1 VGSPHPK
8 WVEVPVAFV
17 VGRPGLEAADLM
29 EFASSRLG
37 KFKLPKE
44 VYLVEEFPT
53 NPSGK
58 ILKRELREQLPD
70 RTPDWA
76 YEDSR

>member
-1 VGSPHPK
+1 
-8 WVEVPVAFV
+8 
-17 VGRPGLEAADLM
+17 M

-37 KFKLPKE
+37 KFKLPKA

-58 ILKRELREQLPD
+58 ILKRELRKQLPG
-70 RTPDWA
+70 RRPDWA
-76 YEDSR
+76 YEDPR